1 MPVNISDTGNG
12 GKRTLRQVRKETKRY
27 VSLILRSY
35 LLLRTHTK
43 NTLRRTLMTT
53 AATVTDATKSSSTK
67 VRVPRKQLQR
77 VDDLLARG
85 YEGDSQA
92 ETAKDKF
99 IWLAI
104 IMVLFY
110 ISFEIFNYTFGNH
123 GDVTT
128 SDNSRAR
135 PKLKNPLVT
144 WIKTG
149 KLFGD
154 DEF

>member
-1 MPVNISDTGNG
+1 
-12 GKRTLRQVRKETKRY
+12 
-27 VSLILRSY
+27 
-35 LLLRTHTK
+35 
-43 NTLRRTLMTT
+43 MTSAD
-53 AATVTDATKSSSTK
+53 AATKSSTK

-92 ETAKDKF
+92 ETAKEKF

-104 IMVLFY
+104 IMILFY
-110 ISFEIFNYTFGNH
+110 ISFEIFNSTFGIH
-123 GDVTT
+123 DVQPD
-128 SDNSRAR
+128 SSRVR

>member
-1 MPVNISDTGNG
+1 
-12 GKRTLRQVRKETKRY
+12 
-27 VSLILRSY
+27 
-35 LLLRTHTK
+35 
-43 NTLRRTLMTT
+43 MTSG
-53 AATVTDATKSSSTK
+53 AAASEGTKSTTTK

-92 ETAKDKF
+92 ETAKEKF
-99 IWLAI
+99 AWLFV

-110 ISFEIFNYTFGNH
+110 ISFEIFNSTFGIR
-123 GDVTT
+123 DAPPDMV
-128 SDNSRAR
+128 R
-135 PKLKNPLVT
+135 PRLNNPLVK

-154 DEF
+154 EEF

>member
-1 MPVNISDTGNG
+1 M
-12 GKRTLRQVRKETKRY
+12 KET
-27 VSLILRSY
+27 VCPA
-35 LLLRTHTK
+35 T
-43 NTLRRTLMTT
+43 NTNMTST
-53 AATVTDATKSSSTK
+53 AAEVTKSTTTK

-92 ETAKDKF
+92 ETAKEKF
-99 IWLAI
+99 AWLFF

-110 ISFEIFNYTFGNH
+110 ISFEIFNYTFGIR
-123 GDVTT
+123 DAP
-128 SDNSRAR
+128 DNMVR
-135 PKLKNPLVT
+135 PKLKNPLVK

-154 DEF
+154 EEF

>member
-1 MPVNISDTGNG
+1 
-12 GKRTLRQVRKETKRY
+12 
-27 VSLILRSY
+27 
-35 LLLRTHTK
+35 
-43 NTLRRTLMTT
+43 MTT
-53 AATVTDATKSSSTK
+53 SAATEATKSSSTK

-123 GDVTT
+123 GD
-128 SDNSRAR
+128 SRVR
-135 PKLKNPLVT
+135 PKLRNPLVT

-149 KLFGD
+149 KLFGN

>member
-1 MPVNISDTGNG
+1 
-12 GKRTLRQVRKETKRY
+12 
-27 VSLILRSY
+27 
-35 LLLRTHTK
+35 
-43 NTLRRTLMTT
+43 MTT
-53 AATVTDATKSSSTK
+53 SAATDATKSSTK

-123 GDVTT
+123 GDDIT
-128 SDNSRAR
+128 SDNSRVR